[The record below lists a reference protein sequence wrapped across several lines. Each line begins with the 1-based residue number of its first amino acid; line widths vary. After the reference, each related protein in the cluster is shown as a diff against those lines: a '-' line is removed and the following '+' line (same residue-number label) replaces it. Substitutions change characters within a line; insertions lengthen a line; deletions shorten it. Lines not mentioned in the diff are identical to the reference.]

1 MRNERPKFGVKEA
14 ALMGLAALNL
24 GGGDSRAS
32 DAKPPESPKMETF
45 TPKKG
50 NAEGLEPGVT
60 AHHSTSW
67 DYNYQDPGDV
77 ERARALREQIEAEKN
92 K

>member
-1 MRNERPKFGVKEA
+1 MRNERPKLGVKEA

-24 GGGDSRAS
+24 GGGDSHAS
-32 DAKPPESPKMETF
+32 TAKPPESPKMETF

-50 NAEGLEPGVT
+50 NTEGLEPGVT
-60 AHHSTSW
+60 AYHSTSW
-67 DYNYQDPGDV
+67 GYNYQDAVDV
-77 ERARALREQIEAEKN
+77 ERARALRESISAEKD